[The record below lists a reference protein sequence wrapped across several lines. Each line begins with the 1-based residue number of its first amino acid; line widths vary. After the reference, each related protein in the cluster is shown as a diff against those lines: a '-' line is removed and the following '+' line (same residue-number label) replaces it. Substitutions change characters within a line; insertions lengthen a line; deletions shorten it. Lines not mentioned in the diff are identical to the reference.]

1 MRNSIH
7 MLNKITPVA
16 LILLIVGF
24 VSCTAGK
31 QATSAALTYT
41 TNVKPIID
49 ANCASTCHNAGRPA
63 AGIDLTTY
71 EKVKEQ
77 TLTGKLIIAIQH
89 ADGAKPMPKKAP
101 LPTPVQ
107 GLNTLTRNKI
117 TKGGLRQAQARSAPC
132 KMRRPHQLISSPVSL

>member
-1 MRNSIH
+1 MLKLAELYIFMRNSIH

-101 LPTPVQ
+101 KMDDATIQTIVNWASS
-107 GLNTLTRNKI
+107 GA
-117 TKGGLRQAQARSAPC
+117 AQ
-132 KMRRPHQLISSPVSL
+132 

>member
-1 MRNSIH
+1 MGNSIY
-7 MLNKITPVA
+7 MLNKTHLVVA
-16 LILLIVGF
+16 LILFVGL

-31 QATSAALTYT
+31 QSTVAALTYT

-77 TLTGKLIIAIQH
+77 SLTGNLLGAIQH
-89 ADGAKPMPKKAP
+89 AEGAKAMPKKAP
-101 LPTPVQ
+101 
-107 GLNTLTRNKI
+107 
-117 TKGGLRQAQARSAPC
+117 
-132 KMRRPHQLISSPVSL
+132 KMDDAAIQTIVNWANSGAAL

>member
-1 MRNSIH
+1 MLKLAELYIFMRNSIH

-101 LPTPVQ
+101 KMDDATIPTIV
-107 GLNTLTRNKI
+107 NW
-117 TKGGLRQAQARSAPC
+117 A
-132 KMRRPHQLISSPVSL
+132 SSGAAL

>member
-1 MRNSIH
+1 MLKLAELYIFMRNSIH

-24 VSCTAGK
+24 VSCTTGK

-101 LPTPVQ
+101 
-107 GLNTLTRNKI
+107 
-117 TKGGLRQAQARSAPC
+117 
-132 KMRRPHQLISSPVSL
+132 KMDDATIQTIVNWASSGAAL

>member
-1 MRNSIH
+1 MLKLAELYIFMRNSIH

-101 LPTPVQ
+101 
-107 GLNTLTRNKI
+107 
-117 TKGGLRQAQARSAPC
+117 
-132 KMRRPHQLISSPVSL
+132 KMDDATIQTIVNWASSGAAL

>member
-1 MRNSIH
+1 LLKLAELYIFMRNSIH

-101 LPTPVQ
+101 KMDDATIQTIVNWASS
-107 GLNTLTRNKI
+107 GA
-117 TKGGLRQAQARSAPC
+117 AQ
-132 KMRRPHQLISSPVSL
+132 

>member
-1 MRNSIH
+1 LLKLAELYIFMRNSIH

-101 LPTPVQ
+101 
-107 GLNTLTRNKI
+107 
-117 TKGGLRQAQARSAPC
+117 
-132 KMRRPHQLISSPVSL
+132 KMDDATIQTIVNWASSGAAL

>member
-1 MRNSIH
+1 MLKLAELYIFMRNSIH
-7 MLNKITPVA
+7 MLNKITPVT
-16 LILLIVGF
+16 LVLLIVGF

-101 LPTPVQ
+101 
-107 GLNTLTRNKI
+107 
-117 TKGGLRQAQARSAPC
+117 
-132 KMRRPHQLISSPVSL
+132 KMDDATIQTIVNWASSGAAL